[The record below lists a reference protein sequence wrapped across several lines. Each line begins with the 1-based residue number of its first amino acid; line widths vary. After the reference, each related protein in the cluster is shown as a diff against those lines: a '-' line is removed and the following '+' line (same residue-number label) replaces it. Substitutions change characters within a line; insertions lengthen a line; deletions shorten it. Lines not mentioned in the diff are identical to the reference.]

1 MDQVRGALAAL
12 CRIARDL
19 KCICA
24 QTAGIGMRGKPAKAA
39 QFLAAMEQAEPSSL
53 TPPPRQT
60 ATSEGLTAGIPKPS
74 SRAGLKHFGGYL
86 DDETLE
92 KIALLRARLKK
103 DNSALIKL
111 AIDDLY
117 RRHEAKR
124 AFGDS

>member
-1 MDQVRGALAAL
+1 
-12 CRIARDL
+12 
-19 KCICA
+19 
-24 QTAGIGMRGKPAKAA
+24 MRGKPAKAS
-39 QFLAAMEQAEPSSL
+39 QFLAAMQQAEPTPL
-53 TPPPRQT
+53 TAPPRQT
-60 ATSEGLTAGIPKPS
+60 VTLEVPTAAAVKPS

-111 AIDDLY
+111 AIDDLF

-124 AFGDS
+124 AFGNS

>member
-1 MDQVRGALAAL
+1 M
-12 CRIARDL
+12 CRIALDH
-19 KCICA
+19 KCTCA
-24 QTAGIGMRGKPAKAA
+24 QQEDIGMRGKSVKAA
-39 QFLAAMEQAEPSSL
+39 EFLAAMQQAVPAPL
-53 TPPPRQT
+53 VPPPAQT
-60 ATSEGLTAGIPKPS
+60 ATPEAPTPATGKPS

-124 AFGDS
+124 AFGELLRGRGGDHAR

>member
-1 MDQVRGALAAL
+1 
-12 CRIARDL
+12 
-19 KCICA
+19 
-24 QTAGIGMRGKPAKAA
+24 MRGKPAKAA
-39 QFLAAMEQAEPSSL
+39 QFLAAMQQAEPIPL
-53 TPPPRQT
+53 TPAPRQT
-60 ATSEGLTAGIPKPS
+60 ATTQAPAAATAKPF

-111 AIDDLY
+111 AIDDLF